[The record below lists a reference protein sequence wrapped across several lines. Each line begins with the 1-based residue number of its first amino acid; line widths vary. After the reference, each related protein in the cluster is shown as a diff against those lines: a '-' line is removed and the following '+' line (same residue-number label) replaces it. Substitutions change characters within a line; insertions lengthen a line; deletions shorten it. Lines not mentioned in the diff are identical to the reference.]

1 MIICMSMKSDPTIV
15 PPHVEDL
22 FAIAFKNNPHPI
34 FITTQS
40 EGRIIEANDACLQ
53 VTGYTREQLIGQ
65 RTADLL
71 WNSASEREEVMR
83 RLRARGELR
92 DVEIALHKQNG
103 EPLVMDFSARLIE
116 LGGISCVLVTASDIT
131 ERKRAERERDEL
143 LSREKASR
151 IEAEHI
157 SQLYARLFDREQ
169 AARDEA
175 ERARREWQMTFDTM
189 GDHVVLVDR
198 EDRLVRANRAFCQTI
213 GLTSDEAVG
222 RTVAELIHAVQFGS
236 VTAADCPVCNLRRK
250 GERAVIE
257 LPAGVV
263 SPYPVAVSIDPITD
277 EAGKTLGVVQVARDL
292 TELYRARE
300 EAERERAILNAT
312 IEQMA
317 DGLVLFNEEAAIIR
331 ANRQARLMLELP
343 DSIRTGDSISRTP
356 VGLFTNERGQALT
369 LDELPVQQALR
380 KQQVVEAS
388 LWYRRTDGKR
398 LFLSVA
404 ASPLFNEQNHLVGV
418 IALLRD
424 VTEQQREQ
432 ERSQQADKLRAL
444 GQLASGVA
452 HNFNNALAAVLGYT
466 QLSIPK
472 VRGSEVEKYLRVVEQ
487 SAKDAARMVE
497 RIQNFARARSR
508 TDEFLPI
515 RLSDIVHDALDITRP
530 RWRHDAEALG
540 VKYDMLLD
548 WQADEEVL
556 VNGEPSELREVFVN
570 IIFNALDAMP
580 KGGRMEIRA
589 TADDECVKLSFTDTG
604 GGMTEEIKRRVF
616 EPFFTT
622 KGVAGL
628 GMGLSETY
636 RIVERHGGRIEV
648 ESQPRR
654 GAVFTILL
662 PIAQM
667 PNYQSASAL
676 SASSVRGASVLV
688 IDDEEHV
695 RNVLAA
701 LLTELGH
708 DVTIAASPEEALR
721 LIEDREFNIVFTDL
735 AMPKT
740 DGIATATEIKARCP
754 QTKVVLMSG
763 YGPEG
768 AGERAAASRAIDA
781 TLSKPFRVFEIQ
793 NALRL
798 LLT

>member
-1 MIICMSMKSDPTIV
+1 MKSEPT
-15 PPHVEDL
+15 PAPRRAEDL
-22 FAIAFKNNPHPI
+22 FAVAFNANPHPI
-34 FITTQS
+34 IITTLA
-40 EGRIIEANDACLQ
+40 EGRVVEANDAFLRI
-53 VTGYTREQLIGQ
+53 TGYAREQLIGQ
-65 RTADLL
+65 LAVDLL
-71 WNSASEREEVMR
+71 WYSAAEREEMMG
-83 RLRARGELR
+83 RLRERGELH
-92 DVEIALHKQNG
+92 DVEIALRKQNG
-103 EPLVMDFSARLIE
+103 EPLVMDYSAKLVEI
-116 LGGISCVLVTASDIT
+116 GGAVCLLTTASDIA
-131 ERKRAERERDEL
+131 ERKRAEHERDEL
-143 LSREKASR
+143 LAREKASR

-157 SQLYARLFDREQ
+157 NQLYAKLLDREQ

-189 GDHVVLVDR
+189 GDHVLLVDR
-198 EDRLVRANRAFCQTI
+198 QDRLVRANRAFCQTF
-213 GLTSDEAVG
+213 GLTPEEVVG
-222 RTVAELIHAVQFGS
+222 RPAGELIHAARLGS
-236 VTAADCPVCNLRRK
+236 VPMSACPICNLRRK
-250 GERAVIE
+250 AERAVIE
-257 LPAGVV
+257 LPAGII
-263 SPYPVAVSIDPITD
+263 SSYPIAVSIDPITD
-277 EAGKTLGVVQVARDL
+277 EAGNTIGVVQVARDL

-300 EAERERAILNAT
+300 EAERERASLNAT

-317 DGLVLFNEEAAIIR
+317 DGLMLFDAQAAVIR
-331 ANRQARLMLELP
+331 ANRQARVMLELP
-343 DSIRTGDSISRTP
+343 EGVETGQVIARRP
-356 VGLFTNERGQALT
+356 VGSFSNEHGQALL
-369 LDELPVQQALR
+369 LDDLPVQCALSE
-380 KQQVVEAS
+380 QQVVEAS
-388 LWYRRTDGKR
+388 LWYTRTDGKR

-404 ASPLFNEQNHLVGV
+404 ASPLFNEQNQLVGA
-418 IALLRD
+418 IALLKD
-424 VTEQQREQ
+424 MTEQQREQ

-515 RLSDIVHDALDITRP
+515 RISDIIHDALDITRP

-540 VKYDMLLD
+540 VKYDIQLD
-548 WQADEEVL
+548 WQADEEAL

-580 KGGRMEIRA
+580 EGGRITVRA
-589 TADDECVKLSFTDTG
+589 KADDEHVRLSFTDNG
-604 GGMTEEIKRRVF
+604 GGMTEETKRRVF

-622 KGVAGL
+622 KGVSGL

-654 GAVFTILL
+654 GAVFTLLL
-662 PIAQM
+662 PLAKM
-667 PNYQSASAL
+667 PNYQAAGAL
-676 SASSVRGASVLV
+676 SASSLRGLNMLV

-701 LLTELGH
+701 LLVELGH
-708 DVTIAASPEEALR
+708 EVTIAASAEEALR
-721 LIEDREFNIVFTDL
+721 LIEEREFNIVFTDL

-740 DGIATATEIKARCP
+740 DGIATATEIKARRP
-754 QTKVVLMSG
+754 QIKVVLMSG
-763 YGPEG
+763 YGSEG
-768 AGERAAASRAIDA
+768 AGERAAASRAVDA

-793 NALRL
+793 NALRTL
-798 LLT
+798 LA

>member
-1 MIICMSMKSDPTIV
+1 MSMKSEPT
-15 PPHVEDL
+15 PELPQAEEL
-22 FAIAFKNNPHPI
+22 FAVAFNANPHPI
-34 FITTQS
+34 FITTQA
-40 EGRIIEANDACLQ
+40 EGRIVAANDAFLQ
-53 VTGYTREQLIGQ
+53 ITGYAREQLIGQ
-65 RTADLL
+65 LSLDLL
-71 WNSASEREEVMR
+71 WYVAAEREEVMR
-83 RLRARGELR
+83 HLREQGALR
-92 DVEIALHKQNG
+92 EVEIALRKQNG
-103 EPLVMDFSARLIE
+103 EPLVMDFSARLVE
-116 LGGISCVLVTASDIT
+116 VGGADCVLVTASDIT
-131 ERKRAERERDEL
+131 ERKRAEHERDEL
-143 LSREKASR
+143 LTREKASR

-157 SQLYARLFDREQ
+157 SQLYAKLFDREQ
-169 AARDEA
+169 VARDEA

-198 EDRLVRANRAFCQTI
+198 EDRLVRANRAFCQAL
-213 GLTSDEAVG
+213 GLTPDTALG
-222 RTVAELIHAVQFGS
+222 RPVAELIHATHFGS
-236 VTAADCPVCNLRRK
+236 VTASACPVCNLRRK
-250 GERAVIE
+250 AERAVIE

-277 EAGKTLGVVQVARDL
+277 EAGNTTGVVQVTRDL

-300 EAERERAILNAT
+300 AAERERASLNAT

-317 DGLVLFNEEAAIIR
+317 DGLMLFDEQAAVSR
-331 ANRQARLMLELP
+331 ANRQARIMLELP
-343 DSIRTGDSISRTP
+343 DGVQSGDLISRKSI
-356 VGLFTNERGQALT
+356 GIFSNEHGQVIP
-369 LDELPVQQALR
+369 LDDLPVQRALHE
-380 KQQVVEAS
+380 QQVVEAS
-388 LWYRRTDGKR
+388 LWYTRSDGKR

-404 ASPLFNEQNHLVGV
+404 VSPLFNEQNQLVGA
-418 IALLRD
+418 IALLKD

-487 SAKDAARMVE
+487 SARDAARMVE

-515 RLSDIVHDALDITRP
+515 RISDIIHDALDITRP
-530 RWRHDAEALG
+530 RWRYDAEALG
-540 VKYDMLLD
+540 VKYEMQLD
-548 WQADEEVL
+548 WQADEEAL

-589 TADDECVKLSFTDTG
+589 TADDEHVKLSFTDTG
-604 GGMTEEIKRRVF
+604 GGMTEETKRRVF

-622 KGVAGL
+622 KGVSGL

-636 RIVERHGGRIEV
+636 RIIERHGGRIEV
-648 ESQPRR
+648 ESQPRH

-662 PIAQM
+662 PVAHM
-667 PNYQSASAL
+667 PNYQSAGAL
-676 SASSVRGASVLV
+676 NASSLRGVNVLV

-701 LLTELGH
+701 LLIELGH
-708 DVTIAASPEEALR
+708 EVTIAASAEEAMR
-721 LIEDREFNIVFTDL
+721 LIEDHEFNIVFTDL

-740 DGIATATEIKARCP
+740 DGIATATEIKARYP

-763 YGPEG
+763 YGTER
-768 AGERAAASRAIDA
+768 AAERAAASRSIDA
-781 TLSKPFRVFEIQ
+781 TLNKPFRVFEIQ
-793 NALRL
+793 NALRTL
-798 LLT
+798 LA